1 MICNINRIEK
11 TSMARR
17 KQSLQRVHEEGKRV
31 FDELSEKLY
40 TLEAA
45 VVFGDKVGHPKDYC
59 FFSMAKLVQII
70 YPVTKN
76 YGL

>member
-1 MICNINRIEK
+1 
-11 TSMARR
+11 MARR

-45 VVFGDKVGHPKDYC
+45 VVFGDKVGHPKDYVF
-59 FFSMAKLVQII
+59 FFSIAKLVQII
-70 YPVTKN
+70 TPVTKN
-76 YGL
+76 YGLWYL

>member
-1 MICNINRIEK
+1 MTCNINRIEK

-45 VVFGDKVGHPKDYC
+45 VVFGDKVGPPKDYC
-59 FFSMAKLVQII
+59 FFFFDS
-70 YPVTKN
+70 
-76 YGL
+76 